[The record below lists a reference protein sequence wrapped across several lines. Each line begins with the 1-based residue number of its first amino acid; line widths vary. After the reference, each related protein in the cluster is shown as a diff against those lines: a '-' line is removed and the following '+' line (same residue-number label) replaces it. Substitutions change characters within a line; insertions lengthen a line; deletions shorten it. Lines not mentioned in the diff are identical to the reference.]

1 LKRTVSILALV
12 ACLTVLAA
20 GIAFA
25 VTRTCHGGTCKG
37 TDRADKLFG
46 STGFDKIL
54 GFQGADKIRAN
65 DGDDMVKGGAGADEI
80 YGEAG
85 NDRVKGSQDR
95 DYVSGGDGDDI
106 VRGGLHSRPND
117 GVKDV
122 LDCGPDTDTVYYVRG
137 QDRIIDCEILNS
149 PG

>member
-1 LKRTVSILALV
+1 MRRVGFILAIAGLLV
-12 ACLTVLAA
+12 VVFA

-25 VTRTCHGGTCKG
+25 VTRTCDGGTCKG

-54 GFQGADKIRAN
+54 GEQGADTIRAN

-122 LDCGPDTDTVYYVRG
+122 LDCGPGTDTVYYVRG

>member
-1 LKRTVSILALV
+1 MRRVGFILAIAGLLV
-12 ACLTVLAA
+12 VVFA

-25 VTRTCHGGTCKG
+25 VTRTCDGGTCKG

-54 GFQGADKIRAN
+54 GEQGADTIRAN
-65 DGDDMVKGGAGADEI
+65 DG
-80 YGEAG
+80 
-85 NDRVKGSQDR
+85 DRVKGSQDR
-95 DYVSGGDGDDI
+95 DYVSGDDGDDI

-122 LDCGPDTDTVYYVRG
+122 LDCGPGTDTVYYVRG